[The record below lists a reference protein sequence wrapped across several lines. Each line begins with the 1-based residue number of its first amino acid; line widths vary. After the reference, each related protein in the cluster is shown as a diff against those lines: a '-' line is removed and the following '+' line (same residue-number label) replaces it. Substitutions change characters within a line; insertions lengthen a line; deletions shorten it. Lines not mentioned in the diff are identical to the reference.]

1 MIASPLFHMESTMP
15 TSNDSETAQ
24 TAATVLLDQIKNL
37 EAMVPGKT
45 LNEKVEIGSILW
57 DLGAA
62 IEKALDGIKKEVR
75 SEAVTRLKGAPGVE
89 TLTGT
94 YAGTC
99 AVTIPKPS
107 TRVVKG
113 ADMASVKA
121 VLGSDF
127 SLFFEEVTTYKP
139 RNEFTE
145 RFTDLDAV
153 EQQVLLKSVEQK
165 ENTPRV
171 SFRRQAPVEPIKLEE
186 TPQET
191 PQEDTTT
198 PGFLDDLLG

>member
-1 MIASPLFHMESTMP
+1 MESTMP

-24 TAATVLLDQIKNL
+24 TAANVLLDQIKNL
-37 EAMVPGKT
+37 EAMIPGKP

-62 IEKALDGIKKEVR
+62 IDKALDGIKKEVR
-75 SEAVTRLKGAPGVE
+75 TEAVARLKGSPGIE
-89 TLTGT
+89 TLPGT

-113 ADMASVKA
+113 ADMASVKS

-139 RNEFTE
+139 RSEFTE
-145 RFTDLDAV
+145 RVTEMTDAD
-153 EQQVLLKSVEQK
+153 QQQILLKSVEQK

-186 TPQET
+186 SLQEAA
-191 PQEDTTT
+191 QEATAA
-198 PGFLDDLLG
+198 PGFLDDLLE